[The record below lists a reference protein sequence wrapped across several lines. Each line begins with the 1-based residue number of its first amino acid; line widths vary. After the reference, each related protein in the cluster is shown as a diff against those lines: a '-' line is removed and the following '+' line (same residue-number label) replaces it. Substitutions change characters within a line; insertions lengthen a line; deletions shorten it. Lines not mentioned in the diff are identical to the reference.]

1 VSEKEFVPMSR
12 EELFQQWEI
21 QLPTVA
27 ALLIVADPEIK
38 SFEEAA
44 VGALEL
50 LDELREKI

>member
-1 VSEKEFVPMSR
+1 MSEKEFVPMSR